1 MVARANRLTNYAGKA
16 KLKPAGSRIRRGI
29 KMGNKKKYLE
39 EKKQMHKISS
49 YAGRPEYVQGG
60 GGNTSVKFDDRLMA
74 IKASGYTLKEITE
87 EKGYVTVDYTKIR
100 RYYDSV
106 QKEAGKDYEKE
117 SLQVNLSSIA
127 LLPGMEEKRPS
138 VEVGFHSFLSKNV
151 IHTHSV
157 YANIL
162 CCSEE
167 GRDAAQK
174 IFEQSGIGYV
184 FLPYID
190 PGFTLTLTIKKEIGA
205 YQKEKG
211 CMPDVLFL
219 DNHGVIVHNDDV
231 NKVIEIHEAVNEKIK
246 NYFNLKDFKAPSV
259 QESGD
264 GFVGGT
270 PLLKEFIIQNKAG
283 EDYWNALQLYP
294 DQLVYTGGR
303 IGSQIK
309 IDDQTG
315 EVYYQAGERESQ
327 TIEETLAGVAYVI
340 KSVADAELTLRQMNE
355 AGARFINNWE
365 SEKYRSKLVK

>member
-1 MVARANRLTNYAGKA
+1 
-16 KLKPAGSRIRRGI
+16 
-29 KMGNKKKYLE
+29 
-39 EKKQMHKISS
+39 
-49 YAGRPEYVQGG
+49 
-60 GGNTSVKFDDRLMA
+60 
-74 IKASGYTLKEITE
+74 
-87 EKGYVTVDYTKIR
+87 
-100 RYYDSV
+100 
-106 QKEAGKDYEKE
+106 
-117 SLQVNLSSIA
+117 
-127 LLPGMEEKRPS
+127 
-138 VEVGFHSFLSKNV
+138 
-151 IHTHSV
+151 
-157 YANIL
+157 
-162 CCSEE
+162 
-167 GRDAAQK
+167 
-174 IFEQSGIGYV
+174 
-184 FLPYID
+184 
-190 PGFTLTLTIKKEIGA
+190 
-205 YQKEKG
+205 
-211 CMPDVLFL
+211 
-219 DNHGVIVHNDDV
+219 VIVHNDDV

-340 KSVADAELTLRQMNE
+340 KSVADAGLTLRQMNE